1 MKPMSRIM
9 TIMAFALVFSGCAG
23 FSAQKTP
30 PVAQPLPE
38 MVPESFHFNLQD
50 AATRRYLDD
59 LNPDSM
65 PPNQRLEVLLLR
77 ELAGVSAEKE
87 LVKVFDRLWE
97 EQAEIKGLVLRPEQR
112 EGFSHPLAEI
122 YYLLS
127 AGAIPSWRTETAE
140 QLYQETLSRLEPP
153 QLSGYAL
160 HFYTLALLKNGKFDV
175 ALSFLRRL
183 ESFNPSRVYLE
194 NLTIALAY
202 AMAGGADQVACRLM
216 VVICGIGA
224 RNNLEFPEEE
234 LKAAIIALKKAGKLE
249 LARKVLLPVVQNNP
263 QFQKYSF
270 VQVLK
275 QSQDSDPGGWQ
286 IKKFAAAAVENG
298 RPVAGKTP
306 GKPCVASSSRVGEHT
321 NVRIEV
327 KVIKAG
333 RRSNYVDPALAAIG
347 ESLRETLN
355 FSSLTLIAER
365 IFNLGIGEKGDLPL
379 PRGHALQ
386 VILRSLTSEISRIEV
401 AILKGNQE
409 VFHTVVESIDGGIT
423 TIGGPQAGDGV
434 LLLRIRVEKKPFDSA
449 FSYDNKTLI
458 SKDKY
463 SSNFYSL
470 LGNVN

>member
-9 TIMAFALVFSGCAG
+9 TILAFALVFSGCAG
-23 FSAQKTP
+23 FSAMNTP

-140 QLYQETLSRLEPP
+140 QLYQETLSRLELP

-183 ESFNPSRVYLE
+183 ESFNPPRVYLE
-194 NLTIALAY
+194 NLTVALAY

-249 LARKVLLPVVQNNP
+249 LARKALLPVIRKRSQLLS
-263 QFQKYSF
+263 YSF
-270 VQVLK
+270 VELLQ
-275 QSQDSDPGGWQ
+275 QSDDTILTIDQIESNASSGEENLLLPEKRVSNKRWISNDSLT
-286 IKKFAAAAVENG
+286 VEN
-298 RPVAGKTP
+298 RRI
-306 GKPCVASSSRVGEHT
+306 RVQ
-321 NVRIEV
+321 V

-333 RRSNYVDPALAAIG
+333 RHSNIIDPALSEIN
-347 ESLRETLN
+347 ENLRKTLN
-355 FSSLTLIAER
+355 FSSFRLINSENIKLRVGEEGR
-365 IFNLGIGEKGDLPL
+365 IALPGEYLL
-379 PRGHALQ
+379 
-386 VILRSLTSEISRIEV
+386 VIYCEQITSEISQIKVSIINDDLE
-401 AILKGNQE
+401 IFQ
-409 VFHTVVESIDGGIT
+409 TTVESIHGGIT
-423 TIGGPQAGDGV
+423 TIAGPHEGDEV
-434 LLLRIRVEKKPFDSA
+434 ILLRI
-449 FSYDNKTLI
+449 KTFI
-458 SKDKY
+458 IKTNAVRQRIQSTDEIIQKI
-463 SSNFYSL
+463 
-470 LGNVN
+470 V